1 MRVAVV
7 GAGVMGSATAWALR
21 ERGADVTV
29 YEQFDDVEHE
39 HGSSHGRT
47 RIFRLAY
54 PEEEWVRL
62 CQESLDAWQELDGD
76 LLSLHGLIELAPSR
90 DLTSAAALARCGAGF
105 SFEPPD
111 ERVRVPNGMVALW
124 QPTAG
129 VVYADRAR
137 RAFLRGVDVR
147 TGARIEAVDELHADA
162 VVLTVGAWIR
172 RFLPDLETR
181 VTRET
186 VAYFRHDGPPLPSV
200 VELNAQRGHAMYA
213 LHDPVHGLKAGV
225 HFGGVEADPDDPGE
239 PDAVLLERVVAWVAE
254 RFPEAERVP
263 VAAQTCLY
271 TSTPDQSFV
280 LERRGRV
287 VVGSACSGHGFKFAP
302 AVGRRLADLALEGFG
317 DRRLRHT

>member
-1 MRVAVV
+1 
-7 GAGVMGSATAWALR
+7 MGSATAWALR

-39 HGSSHGRT
+39 RGSSHGRT

-54 PEEEWVRL
+54 PEDEWVRL
-62 CQESLDAWQELDGD
+62 CQESLDGWRELDGD

-90 DLTSAAALARCGAGF
+90 ALTSADALERCGAEF

-111 ERVRVPNGMVALW
+111 ERVRVPTGTVALW

-147 TGARIEAVDELHADA
+147 TGVRIESPDELDADA

-172 RFLPDLETR
+172 RFLPDLETQ

-225 HFGGVEADPDDPGE
+225 HFGGAAADPDEPGNADE
-239 PDAVLLERVVAWVAE
+239 EMLEQVAAWVAD
-254 RFPEAERVP
+254 RFPAAEAEP

-271 TSTPDQSFV
+271 TSTADHSFV
-280 LERRGRV
+280 LERRGRL

-302 AVGRRLADLALEGFG
+302 AIGRRLAGLVLDPA
-317 DRRLRHT
+317 